1 MEKSI
6 QPKTEVA
13 GRRDLLP
20 VLEIVVEKLKLDYSS
35 SLQSYMQS
43 FPVVSEATTNHMV
56 YLRFSSC
63 VQRRYVLSRNEK
75 VAKQNSI
82 LLFFFLPKLVFTM
95 SDLHG

>member
-75 VAKQNSI
+75 VAKKKTV
-82 LLFFFLPKLVFTM
+82 FCFFLPKLVLTM
-95 SDLHG
+95 S